1 MKIDRV
7 GAILD
12 LYTHAY
18 FSFLP
23 TTNRAWSKVSDMIN
37 LYWELTKDPD
47 KMLELQ
53 EKMEGAIRDHPASKY
68 PVSRY

>member
-12 LYTHAY
+12 LFLHAY

-23 TTNRAWSKVSDMIN
+23 TSSRVWSQTSDMIS
-37 LYWELTKDPD
+37 LYWDLTKDPD

-53 EKMEGAIRDHPASKY
+53 EKMR
-68 PVSRY
+68 SRLNQVKVRVEE

>member
-12 LYTHAY
+12 HFLHAY
-18 FSFLP
+18 FSCLP
-23 TTNRAWSKVSDMIN
+23 TSSRVWSQTSDMIS
-37 LYWELTKDPD
+37 LYWDLTKDPD

-53 EKMEGAIRDHPASKY
+53 EKMVGDIRDHPASKY
-68 PVSRY
+68 PVSR

>member
-12 LYTHAY
+12 LFLHAY

-23 TTNRAWSKVSDMIN
+23 TSSRVWSQTSDMIS
-37 LYWELTKDPD
+37 LYWDLTKDPD

-53 EKMEGAIRDHPASKY
+53 EKMIAAIRDHPSSKY
-68 PVSRY
+68 PVSR